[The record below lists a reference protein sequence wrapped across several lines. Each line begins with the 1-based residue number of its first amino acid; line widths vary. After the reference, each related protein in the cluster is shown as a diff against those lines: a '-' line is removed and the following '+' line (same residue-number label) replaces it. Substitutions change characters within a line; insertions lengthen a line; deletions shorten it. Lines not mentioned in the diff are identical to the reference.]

1 MKKCPYCAEEIQD
14 EAIKCK
20 HCGSMLSDNASPEAT
35 QPPELTSPLD
45 PVQQQEKKPNT
56 LLIGSVGLI
65 VLIFFFGLTFCD
77 NNKSASNI
85 KATSTSTKNVLT
97 GDRGY
102 INQST
107 YVGLTKDDLE
117 LVIKYYIANND
128 NGLNELIDSGKVYK
142 VEYGT
147 EVNIMGSSLTNLKVS
162 FPGGSGWVPREYVSK
177 E

>member
-20 HCGSMLSDNASPEAT
+20 HCGSMLSDNAGPEPT
-35 QPPELTSPLD
+35 QTPELTLPQE

-56 LLIGSVGLI
+56 LLIGSIGLI
-65 VLIFFFGLTFCD
+65 VLVFFFGLTFCD
-77 NNKSASNI
+77 NNKSTSNTI
-85 KATSTSTKNVLT
+85 STATSTKNVLT

-117 LVIKYYIANND
+117 LTIKYYIANND
-128 NGLNELIDSGKVYK
+128 NGLNELIVSGKVYK
-142 VEYGT
+142 VKSGT
-147 EVNIMGSSLTNLKVS
+147 EVNIVDSSLTNLKVS